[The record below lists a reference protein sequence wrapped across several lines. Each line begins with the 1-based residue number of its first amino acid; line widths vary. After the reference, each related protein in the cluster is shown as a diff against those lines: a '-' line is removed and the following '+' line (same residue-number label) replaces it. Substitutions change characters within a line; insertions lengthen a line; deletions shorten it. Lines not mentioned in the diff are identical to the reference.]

1 MQRHAAQYQ
10 QNQVLTADPG
20 QLLLLTYDGAIRFL
34 REAAEAM
41 GRRDLYRQS
50 ESIVR
55 AQHLIMYLAGSLN
68 HQANP
73 ELAGNLERIYHYL
86 VDRLTAANVHDDRGG
101 VDEALSLLGS
111 LRQGWEQATGQAAE
125 PLALGASA

>member
-20 QLLLLTYDGAIRFL
+20 QLLLLTYDGALRFL
-34 REAAEAM
+34 REATEAM
-41 GRRDLYRQS
+41 DRRDLYRQS
-50 ESIVR
+50 EAIVR

-86 VDRLTAANVHDDRGG
+86 VDRLTAANVHDDRSGLE
-101 VDEALSLLGS
+101 EAAMLLGN
-111 LRQGWEQATGQAAE
+111 LREAWEQAQTQAAA
-125 PLALGASA
+125 PVAVGAGA